1 MEPANKQNYTI
12 KLEENK
18 GKICFKVCLFV
29 RAVAHGYQ
37 CLFQSEIHSLKSC
50 NRLLATQFNVLTW
63 SKNTDTTA
71 LVFSKQTCF

>member
-50 NRLLATQFNVLTW
+50 NRLLATQFNKCFNMVKKHRYN
-63 SKNTDTTA
+63 S
-71 LVFSKQTCF
+71 FSI